1 MKLMKNSDFTF
12 RKRLKAGETLFGSM
26 LKTPTSQATEILSQI
41 GFDFVVV
48 DQEHSPFDRISVDT
62 VMLAGRAAGIPVL
75 VRVSGP
81 SAILAALDGGAEGV
95 IVPHVHDKEYAEL
108 VGAECRYRNGNRGYA
123 TSTRAGG
130 FTSIPM
136 ERHIRESDERTVV
149 IAQIEDPNA
158 VREIDAIAN
167 VKAIDSVFVGRNDI
181 ACSMGFDSVEAP
193 EVRQA
198 VQIVAKSA
206 SKAGKILGAAVTSM
220 AEIEWLQAL
229 GATMIIISSDHG
241 FLRAGAAKALS
252 EARDILPKS

>member
-1 MKLMKNSDFTF
+1 MKSTEFNF
-12 RKRLKAGETLFGSM
+12 RKRLKAGGTLFGSM
-26 LKTPTSQATEILSQI
+26 LKTPTSQATEILSDV

-48 DQEHSPFDRISVDT
+48 DQEHSPFDRMSIDT
-62 VMLAGRAAGIPVL
+62 VILAGRAAGVPVL

-81 SAILAALDGGAEGV
+81 STILAALDGGAEGV

-108 VGAECRYRNGNRGYA
+108 VGAECRYRNGSRGYA

-136 ERHIRESDERTVV
+136 EQHIRESDERIAV

-167 VKAIDSVFVGRNDI
+167 VKTIDSVFVGRNDI
-181 ACSMGFDSVEAP
+181 ACSMGFDSVDAP
-193 EVRQA
+193 QVRQA
-198 VQIVAKSA
+198 VQTVAKSA
-206 SKAGKILGAAVTSM
+206 SMAGKILGAAVTSI
-220 AEIEWLQAL
+220 AEIEWLRGL

-241 FLRAGAAKALS
+241 FLRVGAAKALT
-252 EARDILPKS
+252 EARNILRKS